1 MARSE
6 ERENLMKMIYQMNLQ
21 NDFSGEAYEKF
32 TELQVEINITEYFSR
47 VYESVRD
54 NLSEIDDLI
63 NQYSVKWKT
72 TRMPA
77 VDLAVLRLAVA
88 EMKYAKDI
96 PVSVSINEAVNL
108 AKKYST
114 ENSSRF
120 INGVLGKAAKEIENV
135 QA

>member
-6 ERENLMKMIYQMNLQ
+6 ERENLMKMVYQMALQ
-21 NDFSGEAYEKF
+21 NDYSTEAYEKF
-32 TELQVEINITEYFSR
+32 TELQVEINITDYFSR
-47 VYESVRD
+47 VYESIRD
-54 NLSEIDDLI
+54 NLEEIDTLI
-63 NQYSVKWKT
+63 NACSVKWKT
-72 TRMPA
+72 SRMPA
-77 VDLAVLRLAVA
+77 VDLAILRLAAA
-88 EMKYAKDI
+88 EMKYANDI

-120 INGVLGKAAKEIENV
+120 INGVLGKASKEIENA

>member
-6 ERENLMKMIYQMNLQ
+6 ERENLMKMIYQMSLQ
-21 NDFSGEAYEKF
+21 NDFSEESYEKF
-32 TELQVEINITEYFSR
+32 TELQVEINITKYFSKT
-47 VYESVRD
+47 YELIRE
-54 NLSEIDDLI
+54 NLADIDSFI
-63 NQYSVKWKT
+63 NECSVKWKT

-77 VDLAVLRLAVA
+77 VDLAILRLAVA
-88 EMKYAKDI
+88 EMKFAKDI

-108 AKKYST
+108 AKAYST

-120 INGVLGKAAKEIENV
+120 INGVLGKVAKEIENA

>member
-47 VYESVRD
+47 VYESIRD
-54 NLSEIDDLI
+54 NLAEIDDLI
-63 NQYSVKWKT
+63 NECSVKWKT

>member
-6 ERENLMKMIYQMNLQ
+6 ERENLMKMVYQMGLQ
-21 NDFSGEAYEKF
+21 NDFSKEAYEKF
-32 TELQVEINITEYFSR
+32 TELQVDINITDYFSKT
-47 VYESVRD
+47 YEAIVE
-54 NLSEIDDLI
+54 NMEEIDALI
-63 NQYSVKWKT
+63 NECSVKWKT

-77 VDLAVLRLAVA
+77 VDLAILRLSCA
-88 EMKYAKDI
+88 EMKFMKDV

-120 INGVLGKAAKEIENV
+120 INGVLGKAAKEIAN
-135 QA
+135 A

>member
-63 NQYSVKWKT
+63 NQCSVKWKT

>member
-6 ERENLMKMIYQMNLQ
+6 ERENLMKMVYQMALQ
-21 NDFSGEAYEKF
+21 NDYSIEAYEKF
-32 TELQVEINITEYFSR
+32 TELQVEINITDYFSR
-47 VYESVRD
+47 VYQALRD
-54 NLSEIDDLI
+54 NLEDIDALI
-63 NQYSVKWKT
+63 NTCSVKWKT
-72 TRMPA
+72 SRMPA
-77 VDLAVLRLAVA
+77 VDLAILRLAAA

-120 INGVLGKAAKEIENV
+120 INGVLGKAAKEIENA